1 MAIYKEMAFN
11 MLNILIVNYNTQELT
26 ECAIKSTNKYTPN
39 CHIYV
44 FDNSNKTPFVNKFD
58 NVTVLDNTKKQI
70 VDLDEFLSHYPDRTK
85 SSGYL
90 GGTLP
95 SARHCYSIEKAMDLI
110 GANFIL
116 MDSDVIVKRDLN
128 ELVDNSCIFVGDIST
143 YPFGMVKRV
152 VPYVC
157 FINYDMCKKNGVHY
171 FDENYMHGLYNKKLA
186 QNADL
191 YDTGAAFYLHAS
203 KYQYK
208 TIDHTQ
214 YVEHYKAGSWDS
226 KASRSVSKYKSA
238 EDFMQKYK
246 IHWETNKNKVV
257 YTCISGPYDML
268 REPGYIDDD
277 YDYICFTDQNFNSEF
292 WNIRPLPKEVEG
304 LSQVKKQRYV
314 KLMAHKILPEY
325 DFSVWVDANVDINSS
340 IDKYIHENC
349 DFENK
354 SLFVGKHPIRDCIY
368 SEEKVVIKIK
378 KDKGE
383 ITAPQIS
390 RYKEEGFPEHFGLPQ
405 TCILMRKHND
415 SECVK
420 LDELWWEELKGGS
433 HRDQLSFSYVMW
445 KLKTNCVQYLSPTI
459 FNCVTFKWGKHIPI
473 KSTNVSQVTKPIVPA
488 KTVAQTEIK
497 TETANKKN
505 RVRRTVSRY
514 NAMLN

>member
-1 MAIYKEMAFN
+1 

-128 ELVDNSCIFVGDIST
+128 ELVDNSCIFVGDISS
-143 YPFGMVKRV
+143 YPFGTVKRL

-157 FINYDMCKKNGVHY
+157 FINYDMCKENGVHY
-171 FDENYMHGLYNKKLA
+171 FDENYMHGLYNKKVA
-186 QNADL
+186 QDADR

-203 KYQYK
+203 KYKYK
-208 TIDHTQ
+208 EVDHTQ

-226 KASRSVSKYKSA
+226 KASRNVSKYKSP
-238 EDFMQKYK
+238 EDFIQKYK
-246 IHWETNKNKVV
+246 THWETGRKKVV
-257 YTCISGPYDML
+257 YTCISGPYDTL
-268 REPGYIDDD
+268 REPLYIDDD
-277 YDYICFTDQNFNSEF
+277 YDYVCFTDQNINSQF
-292 WNIRPLPKEVEG
+292 WNIRPMPKETEG
-304 LSQVKKQRYV
+304 LSQAKKQRYV
-314 KLMAHKILPEY
+314 KLMTHKVFPEY
-325 DFSVWVDANVDINSS
+325 DFSVYVDANVDIKHS
-340 IDKYIHENC
+340 IDQYVKENC
-349 DFENK
+349 DLEKK
-354 SLFVGKHPIRDCIY
+354 SLFVGKHPVRDCIY
-368 SEEKVVIKIK
+368 EEEKAVIKLK
-378 KDKGE
+378 KDKEE
-383 ITAPQIS
+383 ITHPQIS
-390 RYKEEGFPEHFGLPQ
+390 RYREEGFPEHFGLPQ
-405 TCILMRKHND
+405 DCILFRKHNTE
-415 SECVK
+415 ECIK
-420 LDELWWEELKGGS
+420 IDELWWKELKAGS
-433 HRDQLSFSYVMW
+433 HRDQLSFSYVVW
-445 KLKTNCVQYLSPTI
+445 KLNADCVQYLNSTI
-459 FNCVTFKWGKHIPI
+459 FNCATFYWGRHVPI
-473 KSTNVSQVTKPIVPA
+473 KAVSKNEVINPITHPKPDVQVTSKV
-488 KTVAQTEIK
+488 
-497 TETANKKN
+497 ETNNKKH

-514 NAMLN
+514 NAMLD